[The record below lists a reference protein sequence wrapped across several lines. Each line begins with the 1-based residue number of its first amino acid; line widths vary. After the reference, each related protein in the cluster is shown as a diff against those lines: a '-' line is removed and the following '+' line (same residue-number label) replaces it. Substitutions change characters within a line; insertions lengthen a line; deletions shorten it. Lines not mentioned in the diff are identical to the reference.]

1 MRHSISI
8 NQQAAPLVRNLI
20 ARADNLRIDV
30 SWAEDGV
37 CIVDAGINVVGG
49 IEAGRLISEICMGG
63 LGQSALIYQSSTSSL
78 IGMEAW
84 PLTIHVHTQH
94 PVYAC
99 LASQYAGWN
108 LNDKESGFSA
118 LGSGPA
124 RSMARKEELFQQIDY
139 VDEYAVTTLVMEV
152 DRIPPA
158 AIREK
163 ICKDCQVEPHN
174 LTLIM
179 TPTTSLAGTVQVVGR
194 VLEVALHK
202 AHELGF
208 DLNKVLDGVGS
219 APVPPII
226 NSDMV
231 QMMGRTNDAILF
243 GGQIK
248 LFVEATDDEAEQLAV
263 QLPSSTSDDYGTP
276 FAELFKS
283 YDCDFFKVDPML
295 FSPARVLVNNLTT
308 GHSYAS
314 GHINHELML
323 KSFTG

>member
-1 MRHSISI
+1 MVRGLKT
-8 NQQAAPLVRNLI
+8 QAE
-20 ARADNLRIDV
+20 NLRIGVTWD
-30 SWAEDGV
+30 EDGI
-37 CIVDAGINVVGG
+37 CIIDAGINVVGG
-49 IEAGRLISEICMGG
+49 IEAGRQIAEICMGG
-63 LGQSALIYQSSTSSL
+63 LGQATFTYQPPLSSL
-78 IGMEAW
+78 PDTESW

-94 PVYAC
+94 PVIAC
-99 LASQYAGWN
+99 LASQYAGWS
-108 LNDKESGFSA
+108 LNDKESSFYA

-124 RSMARKEELFQQIDY
+124 RSMARKEELFEEIDY
-139 VDEYAVTTLVMEV
+139 ADDYAITALVLEV
-152 DRIPPA
+152 DKVPPP

-163 ICKDCQVEPHN
+163 ICRDCHIDPHN
-174 LTLIM
+174 LTLIL

-208 DLNKVLDGVGS
+208 NLNKVLDGIGS

-226 NSDMV
+226 NSDTV

-248 LFVEATDDEAEQLAV
+248 LFVEATDDEAEQLAM
-263 QLPSSTSDDYGTP
+263 QLPSSTSNDYGTP
-276 FAELFKS
+276 FAELFKE
-283 YDCDFFKVDPML
+283 YDYDFFKVDPML
-295 FSPARVLVNNLTT
+295 FSPARVVVNNLASGRT
-308 GHSYAS
+308 YAS